1 MHDNKVSEKAIWE
14 GSITP
19 DEAPITASQMQT
31 QSQMMFCYKCNNVIP
46 GDSKFC
52 PCCKIE
58 LYTVCPKCGVKYSSQ
73 YLICNQ
79 CGTDRLEYLQLQR
92 EEQERI
98 EKIKREERI
107 RQEKLERERQEVE
120 RKQKEAA
127 AERERQENLRRYEQ
141 QENERKQK
149 EAYIKEN
156 EKIKD
161 TEEYKTTFSLLTEA
175 LDILDKKRKQRFI
188 IVSIF
193 YIIGF
198 ILAMYSVEYD
208 IMESLG
214 IAYAMLGLPMC
225 VIFLGYMGS
234 KKKEKEYLLQYISRK
249 NNYDKD
255 ITNCVID
262 MIHYQGRNKLSECC
276 IYAYRKTRGLPIDNR
291 FRSLY

>member
-73 YLICNQ
+73 YQICNQ
-79 CGTDRLEYLQLQR
+79 CGTDRLEYVQLQR

-98 EKIKREERI
+98 ERKKREERI
-107 RQEKLERERQEVE
+107 RQDKLERERRELE
-120 RKQKEAA
+120 RKQKEAE
-127 AERERQENLRRYEQ
+127 AERERRESLRRYEQ
-141 QENERKQK
+141 QVNERKQK
-149 EAYIKEN
+149 EAYLKEN
-156 EKIKD
+156 EEIMKTK
-161 TEEYKTTFSLLTEA
+161 EYEMAYSLLTEA
-175 LDILDKKRKQRFI
+175 LDISDKKSKQRFI

-198 ILAMYSVEYD
+198 ILAMYSAEYD

-214 IAYAMLGLPMC
+214 IAYAILGLPMC
-225 VIFLGYMGS
+225 AIFLGYMDS
-234 KKKEKEYLLQYISRK
+234 KKKEKEFLLQYISRK

-291 FRSLY
+291 FLSLY